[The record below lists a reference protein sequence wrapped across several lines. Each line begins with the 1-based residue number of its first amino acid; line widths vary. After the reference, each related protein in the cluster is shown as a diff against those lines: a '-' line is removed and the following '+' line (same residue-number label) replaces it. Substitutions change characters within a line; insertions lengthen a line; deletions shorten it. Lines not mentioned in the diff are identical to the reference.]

1 LGIGISGVPE
11 RRMRVMLSFTGAKRS
26 CSLRFVQLRHRQRT
40 QYPRHRWPGPK
51 RGRRRLFAIS
61 SGSTIGLCSLSN
73 GAGIGDLPAR
83 LGTAKARFGTSPHS
97 FDVVVFSALGCTS
110 ITDIRADAAKL
121 MRKPR
126 IPREQNCAIATYWRA
141 LVAKTDGF
149 CHPGRIMCKAF
160 IDTR

>member
-1 LGIGISGVPE
+1 
-11 RRMRVMLSFTGAKRS
+11 MLSFTSQALLFSQICATPPSTKS
-26 CSLRFVQLRHRQRT
+26 SIPETSLAWSEEET
-40 QYPRHRWPGPK
+40 T
-51 RGRRRLFAIS
+51 FAIS
-61 SGSTIGLCSLSN
+61 SGSPIRLRSLSN
-73 GAGIGDLPAR
+73 GARIGDLPAR
-83 LGTAKARFGTSPHS
+83 PGTAKARFGTFPHS

-126 IPREQNCAIATYWRA
+126 IPREQNCAITTYWRA

-149 CHPGRIMCKAF
+149 CHRGRIMCKAF